1 MIYRQEHPRPQ
12 FMRDN
17 WLNLNGTWEFE
28 IDHGASGLDRKL
40 FEKEKLDGSINV
52 PFCPES
58 KLSGVGSTDVMR
70 AVWYRRDLTIPADW
84 AGQRIILHFGAV
96 DYLAIVFVNG
106 RKIGQHTGG
115 YASFEF
121 DITDALHEGVN
132 SLCVYAYDDT
142 VSPKQPTG
150 KQAQSAFSSGC
161 HYTRT
166 TGIWQTVWLEA
177 VNPVYLK
184 AARYYPNITNAG
196 VDIELTASTVAP
208 DVTVTAVASFEG
220 KPMGKA
226 SGTLCGAAPRLHL
239 DLEEAHLWD
248 VGVGNLYDLTLTLE
262 QNGKVIDTVQ
272 SYFGLREVGM
282 KGVAFCVNGR
292 PVFGRWVLDQGF
304 YPDGVYTAPS
314 DEALKNDIV
323 YSMQL
328 GFNGARLHEKI
339 FEERFLYH
347 ADKLGYLVWGE
358 YPNWGYDA
366 QLEAFDSFLPEWIEA
381 VNRDFNHPSIIG
393 WCPFNETW
401 HIGKGNTIS
410 NPCGHPQDHTV
421 LLLTYRT
428 TKAIDPTRP
437 CIDTSGN
444 FHCPETDMYD
454 VHDYCQ
460 NVEKFAEYYSQVGE
474 GIVKDQIERS
484 ERHRPYQFPFK
495 KGQPLFVSEYG
506 GMRYIPENNEADSD
520 RKVSWGYGDAPKT
533 EEEFFA
539 RYEGLTN
546 VLLDNPYIL
555 GFCYTQLYDVE
566 QEQNGLMTYDRKFKF
581 DPQKFY
587 RINTK
592 KAAIEE

>member
-17 WLNLNGTWEFE
+17 WVNLNGTWEFE
-28 IDHGASGLDRKL
+28 IDHGASGIARKL
-40 FEKEKLDGSINV
+40 FEKEHLDGTINV

-58 KLSGVGSTDVMR
+58 KLSGVEYKDFMR
-70 AVWYRRDLTIPADW
+70 AVWYRRDLTIPENW
-84 AGQRIILHFGAV
+84 AGKRVILHFGAV
-96 DYLAIVFVNG
+96 DYLAIVYING
-106 RKIGQHTGG
+106 QKVGQHAGG
-115 YASFEF
+115 YSSFEF
-121 DITDALHEGVN
+121 DITDALHDGVN
-132 SLCVYAYDDT
+132 SLCVRAYDDT
-142 VSPKQPTG
+142 TSKKQPTG
-150 KQAQSAFSSGC
+150 KQAIGYHSSGC
-161 HYTRT
+161 YYTRT

-177 VNPVYLK
+177 VDPISIK
-184 AARYYPNITNAG
+184 SARYYPNISTAS
-196 VDIELTASTVAP
+196 VDIELNPSTVDRDA
-208 DVTVTAVASFEG
+208 TVTAEAFFDG

-226 SGTLCGAAPRLHL
+226 STKLDGAAPRLHI
-239 DLEEAHLWD
+239 DLSESHLWD
-248 VGVGNLYDLTLTLE
+248 VGVGNLYDLTLTVE
-262 QNGKVIDTVQ
+262 KNGKVLDTVN

-304 YPDGVYTAPS
+304 YPDGVYTAPT
-314 DEALKNDIV
+314 DEDLKNDIL
-323 YSMQL
+323 YSLQL

-358 YPNWGYDA
+358 FPNWGYDA
-366 QLEAFDSFLPEWIEA
+366 QLASADGFLPEWIEA

-401 HIGKGNTIS
+401 NVGEGNSIDGGP
-410 NPCGHPQDHTV
+410 NAHPQDKR
-421 LLLTYRT
+421 LLLLAYRT

-444 FHCPETDMYD
+444 YHCTETDMYD

-460 NVEKFAEYYSQVGE
+460 DVEKFAEYYSQVGE
-474 GIVKDQIERS
+474 GIVRDQIERN
-484 ERHRPYQFPFK
+484 EKLRPLQYPFK

-506 GMRYIPENNEADSD
+506 GMRWAQEDAG
-520 RKVSWGYGDAPKT
+520 WGYGNAPKT

-539 RYEGLTN
+539 RYKGLTD

-566 QEQNGLMTYDRKFKF
+566 QEQNGLMTYERKFKF

-587 RINTK
+587 EINTK